1 MSLGAFIL
9 KNIFLVNS
17 QEFFEESCRCDCGVK
32 KKFEQEANKMVWGF
46 VPGSQGP
53 FCQLRFW
60 VVSGAKAT
68 LVSSHTGGAGC
79 DPRWCVAAPFHSAPG
94 DMDVCKCAPD
104 SGPQSYE

>member
-1 MSLGAFIL
+1 
-9 KNIFLVNS
+9 
-17 QEFFEESCRCDCGVK
+17 
-32 KKFEQEANKMVWGF
+32 MVWGF
-46 VPGSQGP
+46 APVSQGH

-104 SGPQSYE
+104 SGPQSYEGSWSLSLWLKL